1 MLLIFPPAAKPC
13 EPPAGI
19 AKLAGALNKQGIPCT
34 TLDANLE
41 GLLYLM
47 RKPQTA
53 SDTWTRRAVKN
64 ISANLTTLRDPRSYR
79 FPDRYSR
86 AVKDVNRVLEGS
98 ARGFHAILGLAD
110 YHHQQLSPVRSGDL
124 IFAAGHP
131 EQNPFYPYFKS
142 RLPEII
148 QETFSSRGHP
158 SSLLSAGFGS
168 KGENERTKNNPPPS
182 PFSKGGHDCMEEYP
196 PFSKGGLGG
205 FAAEKDTAYVIGF
218 SLNYLSQALSTF
230 AMIGFIRREFPGLK
244 IVLGG
249 GLVTSWMKGPAWK
262 NPLIGLVDHLIA
274 GPGEGPLLELLGIKA
289 IGHKHITPDY
299 GSLPRE
305 EYLSPGFILPYS
317 GSSGCYWNKCS
328 FCPETAEDNPYI
340 PIPAELAM
348 SDLRSLIA
356 KTDPVLVHLLDNA
369 VSPSLMHALVNE
381 PPGVPWYGFARIGKE
396 LTNRDYCVQLKRSG
410 CRMLK
415 LGLESG
421 DQGVLDRLRK
431 GIDLETASQ
440 ALKNLHAA
448 GIAAYVYL
456 LFGTPAE
463 TLREARKTLEFVA
476 AHRDA
481 ITFLNLAIFNMP
493 VCGHEAQEQVTEHF
507 YEGDLSLYASF
518 KHPHGWDRRAVR
530 RFLDVEFKRHPAVSA
545 ILKNDPPI
553 FTSNHAAFFVKP

>member
-19 AKLAGALNKQGIPCT
+19 AKLAGALNAHGIACT
-34 TLDANLE
+34 ILDANLE
-41 GLLYLM
+41 GLLHLM
-47 RKPQTA
+47 QKPQIA
-53 SDTWTRRAVKN
+53 SNTWTRRAVKN
-64 ISANLTTLRDPRSYR
+64 ISSNLNALRDPRTYQ

-86 AVKDVNRVLEGS
+86 AIKDVNRVLEAS
-98 ARGFHAILGLAD
+98 ATEFYAVLGLAD

-131 EQNPFYPYFKS
+131 EQNPFYPYFKL
-142 RLPEII
+142 RLPEILDK
-148 QETFSSRGHP
+148 TGP
-158 SSLLSAGFGS
+158 SL
-168 KGENERTKNNPPPS
+168 
-182 PFSKGGHDCMEEYP
+182 
-196 PFSKGGLGG
+196 
-205 FAAEKDTAYVIGF
+205 IGF

-230 AMIGFIRREFPGLK
+230 AMIGFIRREFPGGK

-249 GLVTSWMKGPAWK
+249 GLVSSWMKGPAWK
-262 NPLIGLVDHLIA
+262 DPFKGLVDHLIA
-274 GPGEGPLLELLGIKA
+274 GPGEGPLLELLGIKKN
-289 IGHKHITPDY
+289 GHTHVTPDY
-299 GSLPRE
+299 GSLSHD
-305 EYLSPGFILPYS
+305 EYLSPGFVLPYS

-328 FCPETAEDNPYI
+328 FCPETAEDNPYV
-340 PIPAELAM
+340 PVPAELAM
-348 SDLRSLIA
+348 SDLTSLIA
-356 KTDPVLVHLLDNA
+356 NTDPVLVHLLDNA
-369 VSPSLMHALVNE
+369 ISPALMQALGNE
-381 PPGVPWYGFARIGKE
+381 PLRVPWYGFARIGKE
-396 LTNRDYCVQLKRSG
+396 LADRDYCMQLKRSG

-431 GIDLETASQ
+431 GIDLATASLV
-440 ALKNLHAA
+440 LKNLHAA

-463 TLREARKTLEFVA
+463 TIREARTTLDFVV

-493 VCGHEAQEQVTEHF
+493 VCGQEAQEFATEHF
-507 YEGDLSLYASF
+507 YEGDLSLYTAF
-518 KHPHGWDRRAVR
+518 RHPRGWDRKPVR

>member
-19 AKLAGALNKQGIPCT
+19 AKLAGAIDAQGIACT

-41 GLLYLM
+41 GLLHLTQI
-47 RKPQTA
+47 PQTP

-64 ISANLTTLRDPRSYR
+64 SSSNLAALRDPRTYR
-79 FPDRYSR
+79 SPDRYSR
-86 AVKDVNRVLEGS
+86 AVKDVNRVLEAAAS
-98 ARGFHAILGLAD
+98 KFHAILGLAD
-110 YHHQQLSPVRSGDL
+110 YHHQQHSPVRSGDL

-131 EQNPFYPYFKS
+131 EQNPFHPYFKY
-142 RLPEII
+142 RLPAILE
-148 QETFSSRGHP
+148 QTG
-158 SSLLSAGFGS
+158 SSL
-168 KGENERTKNNPPPS
+168 
-182 PFSKGGHDCMEEYP
+182 
-196 PFSKGGLGG
+196 
-205 FAAEKDTAYVIGF
+205 VGF
-218 SLNYLSQALSTF
+218 SLSYLSQALGTF

-262 NPLIGLVDHLIA
+262 NPFGGLVDHLIA
-274 GPGEGPLLELLGIKA
+274 GPGEGPLLELLGVKDIA
-289 IGHKHITPDY
+289 HTHVTPDY

-317 GSSGCYWNKCS
+317 GSSGCSFHQCS
-328 FCPETAEDNPYI
+328 FCPETAEGNPYVL
-340 PIPAELAM
+340 IPAELAV
-348 SDLRSLIA
+348 SDLQALIA
-356 KTDPVLVHLLDNA
+356 RTDPVLVHLLDNA

-381 PPGVPWYGFARIGKE
+381 PPGVPWYGFARISKE
-396 LTNRDYCVQLKRSG
+396 LADRDYCMQLKRSG

-431 GIDLETASQ
+431 GIDLATVSQ

-463 TLREARKTLEFVA
+463 TIREARKTLEFVA
-476 AHRDA
+476 DHRDA

-493 VCGHEAQEQVTEHF
+493 VCGHEAREFGTGQF

-530 RFLDVEFKRHPAVSA
+530 RFLDVEFKRHPAVA
-545 ILKNDPPI
+545 AVLKNDPPI
-553 FTSNHAAFFVKP
+553 FTSNHAAFFAKPH